1 MTTKLYDAITDVPG
15 IKVGH
20 WTNRRA
26 ATGCSV
32 VLCETGAVAGVDVRG
47 AAPGTIET
55 DLLQPGTLV
64 QSVNAIL
71 LTGGSAFGLAA
82 AAGVRRWC
90 EEHGLGFSLG
100 RAVVPIVPGA
110 VIFDLGIGRVD
121 VRPDEAA
128 GYGAAS
134 AAKVG
139 RVAEGSVGV
148 GTGATVAKLMGPRAR
163 LKSGVGTAS
172 EVLDGGIVVG
182 ALVAVNA
189 IGDVIDSR
197 DGSVVAGP
205 RGEDGSFADTLE
217 MLRRGRRRVPDGN
230 TTIGVVATNARL
242 SKEQA
247 LRLATVAHD
256 GLARCIRPVHTSAD
270 GDTIFALATGEVEA
284 PQPRIIGIEAF
295 AALAVERAVIKAVLA
310 ATSLAGVPSV
320 SEWRAGSS
328 EAGAS
333 PSRP

>member
-1 MTTKLYDAITDVPG
+1 MTTGRYDAITDVPG

-32 VLCETGAVAGVDVRG
+32 VLCEAGAIGGVDVRG

-64 QSVNAIL
+64 QSVNAVL

-90 EEHGLGFSLG
+90 EEHGLGYSFGGS
-100 RAVVPIVPGA
+100 VVPIVPGA
-110 VIFDLGIGRVD
+110 VIFDLNIGRAD

-128 GYGAAS
+128 GYAAAS
-134 AAKVG
+134 AAKAG

-148 GTGATVAKLMGPRAR
+148 GTGATVAKLMGPRAC

-172 EVLDGGIVVG
+172 EVLEGGLVVG

-189 IGDVIDSR
+189 VGDVIDSR
-197 DGSVVAGP
+197 NGSVIAGP
-205 RGEDGSFADTLE
+205 RGENGAFADTLDV
-217 MLRRGRRRVPDGN
+217 LRRGRRRVPEGN

-242 SKEQA
+242 TKEQA
-247 LRLATVAHD
+247 NRLATVAQD
-256 GLARCIRPVHTSAD
+256 GLARAIRPVHTSAD

-284 PQPRIIGIEAF
+284 PQPRIIGLETF
-295 AALAVERAVIKAVLA
+295 AALAVERAIVKAVLA
-310 ATSLAGVPSV
+310 ATSLAGVPSL
-320 SEWRAGSS
+320 SEWRAGFSA
-328 EAGAS
+328 AGAS